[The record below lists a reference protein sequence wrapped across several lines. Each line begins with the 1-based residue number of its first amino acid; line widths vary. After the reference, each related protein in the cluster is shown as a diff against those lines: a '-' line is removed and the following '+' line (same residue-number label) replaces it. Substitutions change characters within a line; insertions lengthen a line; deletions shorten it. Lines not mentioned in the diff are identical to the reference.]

1 MKYDLFFFILQV
13 LVSINLF
20 VMLCVSICIM
30 WMKERAT
37 FSLFCYRPVSLVNIY
52 FKLILTLFQ
61 VLSNY
66 PKESVPEMHL
76 KITALELLKGKR
88 AEWGIQR

>member
-1 MKYDLFFFILQV
+1 MILISAV

-30 WMKERAT
+30 WMKEQAT
-37 FSLFCYRPVSLVNIY
+37 KVSLVNIY
-52 FKLILTLFQ
+52 FKLILILFQ

-76 KITALELLKGKR
+76 KITALELLRGKR
-88 AEWGIQR
+88 AQWGIQRYQSGIVFQKLF